1 MKRPAF
7 APAFLFGCTAGSS
20 TPAPVA
26 EYLLLPRM
34 WFFGD
39 SLLRELQAICASNL
53 KLTAEESLRWSR
65 ERKKKVKKI
74 LLTTTGLIALGMAP
88 AIAADLPARAYTKA
102 PAAAIAINNWT
113 GFYLGAMGGYAQ
125 ENSSGIGTL
134 SGGFAGGTA
143 GYNWQMG
150 NVVLGIEADAAW
162 ADVGANVG
170 LFGGL
175 ASVDYTIRS
184 MGTVRGRVGYAFDQV
199 LVYGTGGYAWSD
211 NRFTATALGVSVSD
225 DRFHSGWTLGAG
237 VEVMFA
243 PKWSV
248 KAEYLYKSLEGG
260 TYFGN
265 AVAGGVQ
272 VGTINLNSVQVGV
285 NYHF

>member
-1 MKRPAF
+1 M
-7 APAFLFGCTAGSS
+7 
-20 TPAPVA
+20 
-26 EYLLLPRM
+26 
-34 WFFGD
+34 
-39 SLLRELQAICASNL
+39 
-53 KLTAEESLRWSR
+53 
-65 ERKKKVKKI
+65 KKI

-88 AIAADLPARAYTKA
+88 AVAADLAARPYTKA
-102 PAAAIAINNWT
+102 PAAAIAINNWS

-150 NVVLGIEADAAW
+150 NVVLGLEADGAW

-184 MGTVRGRVGYAFDQV
+184 MGTVRGRVGYAFDSV
-199 LVYGTGGYAWSD
+199 LVYGTGGWAWSN
-211 NRFTATALGVSVSD
+211 NRFTASALGVSVSD

-248 KAEYLYKSLEGG
+248 KAEYLYRSFQGE
-260 TYFGN
+260 TYSFPGI
-265 AVAGGVQ
+265 VAGGVAT
-272 VGTINLNSVQVGV
+272 GTLNLNSVQVGV